1 MIPHHKKQNGGDGS
15 GEDKKKEQG
24 CEEES
29 EKIEEKRGIENK
41 RRRKKR
47 RNGRTGRYL
56 YLHIH
61 EILKLEWP
69 LDHFKASVI
78 LILQISKLRHK
89 YAKLHIQDKM
99 LKVAKSDIKNS
110 QIF

>member
-1 MIPHHKKQNGGDGS
+1 MEEQ
-15 GEDKKKEQG
+15 EDICTCIYMKFW
-24 CEEES
+24 
-29 EKIEEKRGIENK
+29 
-41 RRRKKR
+41 
-47 RNGRTGRYL
+47 
-56 YLHIH
+56 
-61 EILKLEWP
+61 KLP